1 MSLPNEQDDDFECE
15 VEEDNLGIG
24 ILTDESLALIEEV
37 EDVDDVRLV
46 DESGEVSGEFL
57 FLLRHVVSSSL
68 RKLYIKLSLT
78 MWLK

>member
-57 FLLRHVVSSSL
+57 FLWRHV
-68 RKLYIKLSLT
+68 
-78 MWLK
+78 